1 MTEERLY
8 TVSEAA
14 RELDMKYDTLIHS
27 IIRGKIPVI
36 TLPRK
41 PDRKIDY
48 YRITQTTL
56 DTLRNSR
63 ELTL

>member
-14 RELDMKYDTLIHS
+14 RELGMKYDTLIHS

-41 PDRKIDY
+41 PGRKIDY

-56 DTLRNSR
+56 DTLRTSR